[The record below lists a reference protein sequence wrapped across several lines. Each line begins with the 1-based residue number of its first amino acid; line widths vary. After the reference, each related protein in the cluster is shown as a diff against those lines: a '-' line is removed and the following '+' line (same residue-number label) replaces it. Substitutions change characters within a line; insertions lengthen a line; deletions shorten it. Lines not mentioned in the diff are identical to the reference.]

1 MRDLGIDPNMENLGE
16 EQAEAAEGEEDEQED
31 DAAE

>member
-1 MRDLGIDPNMENLGE
+1 MKDLGMDPNKEDIV
-16 EQAEAAEGEEDEQED
+16 EQAEAAGGEEGEQED

>member
-1 MRDLGIDPNMENLGE
+1 MKDLGMDPNKEDLE
-16 EQAEAAEGEEDEQED
+16 EQVEAAEGEEVEQED